1 MKHIVDKSTDLIEN
15 DLLDSI
21 AYSKTLKRIIEDSP
35 SEKSFTIGLFG
46 EWGSGK
52 SSIIETTKK
61 YLEDVEIKF
70 IIYDSWKYSSDS
82 FRRTFL
88 VHLFKEL
95 CPIEI
100 EKINEELYTD
110 SAKSNIELENILPT
124 VVDGILAKAL
134 YGEKTFDFR
143 KHTHSP
149 HYFSPEQFEFRF
161 KEIVETYQKQNKI
174 SKIVIIIDNIDRCSS
189 EDAYKLLSDVKGFL
203 DVKNVIYLIP
213 VDDSALSNQI
223 SKYGDNSSEFLRKI
237 FDSVLYIKK
246 LKTTELFDFTKSLN
260 EKYSLGLEMD
270 TLYILSEAYAT
281 NPRRIVQL
289 LNNLQIEL
297 EFFDEY
303 KGTEKKYEIQ
313 KTENGNE
320 ISEQIVF
327 SKRYEKEICKL
338 LVIRE
343 EWPDFYQEISRQP
356 ELLRRRSESVDDW
369 NYSDPSELKIEI
381 DRRRILREQKLTEFL
396 NNTKSIT
403 ESREDNLISQLMTVK
418 NPFKDIPVAVLGSLN
433 KRNYENR
440 IVDYVLEGEH
450 NFILLLTYVINELE
464 TEVRRAQVE
473 MKSVIGSR
481 PEIAKNLDHLLK
493 INELKPIEKFDE
505 KIQNIIESSI
515 VSFITDL
522 EELSSLVRYAYEL
535 KERGKSYLYGHIVRM
550 LNVPEYGSTI
560 EGDFYVNLFLE
571 FVKELDA
578 SCCRNVQLGFAKKYE
593 KILGFNYILKSEEKI
608 SLEKL
613 NNLISNQLI
622 KLLISKIESD
632 EYTIVLDNL
641 SYILS
646 IKKMDSSQI
655 NQINELITRLLRT
668 HYAGFQTE
676 EDIKKQ
682 ELRKNKYSQFL
693 INIVNPDLRELK

>member
-1 MKHIVDKSTDLIEN
+1 MIGDSLKHIVDKSIDLIEN

-35 SEKSFTIGLFG
+35 NEKSFTIGLFG

-61 YLEDVEIKF
+61 YFEDEDREIRF
-70 IIYDSWKYSSDS
+70 IIYDAWKYSSDS

-110 SAKSNIELENILPT
+110 SSKSNIELENILPT
-124 VVDGILAKAL
+124 VVDGILSKAL
-134 YGEKTFDFR
+134 YGEKIFDLR
-143 KHTHSP
+143 KNTQHL

-161 KEIVETYQKQNKI
+161 KEIIETYQKQNKT

-281 NPRRIVQL
+281 NPRRIVQV

-343 EWPDFYQEISRQP
+343 EWPDFYHEISRQP

-440 IVDYVLEGEH
+440 IADYVLEGEH
-450 NFILLLTYVINELE
+450 NFTLLLTYVINELE

-535 KERGKSYLYGHIVRM
+535 KERGKSYLYRYIVRM
-550 LNVPEYGSTI
+550 LNVPEYGSSTI
-560 EGDFYVNLFLE
+560 EGDFYVNLFLK

-593 KILGFNYILKSEEKI
+593 EIWGFDYLFESEEKI
-608 SLEKL
+608 KKEKINDL
-613 NNLISNQLI
+613 VSDQLI
-622 KLLISKIESD
+622 ELLMTKFNSSNNENIMKNLDYIASTHYFKKTSFKKIQTIIDNMSSSNRSKYNKFYKNMKMIF
-632 EYTIVLDNL
+632 VLDKKTD
-641 SYILS
+641 SY
-646 IKKMDSSQI
+646 
-655 NQINELITRLLRT
+655 
-668 HYAGFQTE
+668 
-676 EDIKKQ
+676 
-682 ELRKNKYSQFL
+682 
-693 INIVNPDLRELK
+693 